1 MSFQRIRQPTVL
13 VPEPQPPWPATES
26 IVEVWHLSCGSLRRV
41 WTSGVR
47 GCQEEMKTETRF
59 AALPYHIPDLGI
71 ISTLVVGFN
80 HFNPSQKHWSSQSI
94 KICLKHDVNQYYL
107 KPESDKYDKF
117 TKSLW
122 LDPWWSILYI
132 YVYMDYTSRSIM
144 LITIIMRWIY
154 YGSIIPVDPLYQ
166 IIHDYLL

>member
-1 MSFQRIRQPTVL
+1 
-13 VPEPQPPWPATES
+13 
-26 IVEVWHLSCGSLRRV
+26 
-41 WTSGVR
+41 
-47 GCQEEMKTETRF
+47 MKTETRF